1 MKRTYAFE
9 TKLTVT
15 VAVEF
20 DYWPGYPATREDPE
34 EPSDIGVKEVYIR
47 CVNAVDGSS
56 LTDSLDEALDRD
68 PELMDELI
76 YECASFAETKEAY
89 RNQIGVE

>member
-1 MKRTYAFE
+1 MKRSYAFE
-9 TKLTVT
+9 TKLTIT

-20 DYWPGYPATREDPE
+20 DYWPGFPATREDQE
-34 EPSDIGVKEVYIR
+34 EPSDIGVKDVRIS
-47 CVNAVDGSS
+47 CGNAVDGSS

-76 YECASFAETKEAY
+76 YECASFAETSED
-89 RNQIGVE
+89 RNQIG